1 MNTMT
6 DTITFHG
13 TGELPS
19 RPITIL
25 VAALGGEGGG
35 VLADWLVAAAGD
47 AGYPVQ
53 STSIPGVAQRTGA
66 TTYYLE
72 IFPAKWDALGGRRP
86 VLALTPS
93 PGNVDLMV
101 ASELIEAGR
110 AMQNGFVSPDRT
122 TLIASTHR
130 VYTVAEKTAMGDGR
144 ADVERIV
151 KAAGELAKRAV
162 LFDMAELATR
172 SGTVINAVLFGAMV
186 GAGMLPLSREAC
198 EAAIRRAGK
207 GVEGSLKGFGLG
219 YAHATGAATPPS
231 QPELKAW
238 RTNPVERVRAAFP
251 AETHRILEEGVARV
265 TDFQDIAYATLY
277 LDRLDPVA
285 KLDQDGG
292 GGATGCKLTNETGRF
307 LALWMSY
314 EDVVRVADL
323 KSRRSRFERVR
334 SEVMAK
340 PGEPV
345 HIIEYLKPGVEEVAA
360 VLPRRLSRWLAGWAE
375 RRGLTDKLNVGLY
388 VKTTSVFGF
397 LLLRSMAWLR
407 PLRRATG
414 RFHDEQQLVE
424 RWLDAIRAAAGRDLG
439 LGLEI
444 ALCGRLIKGYGET
457 HRRAKANFLRI
468 LDTLVENAVTGGSFG
483 SDAERA
489 AAIRKARE
497 AALADPEGRKLEQ
510 SLETVGIAPLPPRAK
525 PLKFFRRPPGGE
537 KRVA

>member
-6 DTITFHG
+6 DTLTFHG
-13 TGELPS
+13 TGGLPA

-35 VLADWLVAAAGD
+35 VLADWLVAAASA

-72 IFPAKWDALGGRRP
+72 IFPAKWEALGERRP

-122 TLIASTHR
+122 TLVASTHR
-130 VYTVAEKTAMGDGR
+130 IYTVAEKVAMGDGR
-144 ADVERIV
+144 ADADRIV
-151 KAAGELAKRAV
+151 KAAGELAKRTV
-162 LFDMAELATR
+162 LFDMADLAAR

-186 GAGMLPLSREAC
+186 GAGALPLSREAC

-219 YAHATGAATPPS
+219 YAHATGAAQPPAP
-231 QPELKAW
+231 PELKAW
-238 RTNPVERVRAAFP
+238 RTNPVERVRAGFP
-251 AETHRILEEGVARV
+251 AETQRILEEGVARV
-265 TDFQDIAYATLY
+265 ADFQDIAYATLY
-277 LDRLDPVA
+277 LDRLEPVA
-285 KLDQDGG
+285 KLDRDGG
-292 GGATGCKLTNETGRF
+292 GGATGYKLTNETGRF
-307 LALWMSY
+307 LALWMAY
-314 EDVVRVADL
+314 EDVIRVADL

-334 SEVMAK
+334 NEVMAK

-360 VLPRRLSRWLAGWAE
+360 VLPRSLSRWLTGWAA
-375 RRGLTDKLNVGLY
+375 RRGLTDRLNVGMHI
-388 VKTTSVFGF
+388 KTTSLFGF
-397 LLLRSMAWLR
+397 LLLRSLAWLR
-407 PLRRATG
+407 PLRRGTG
-414 RFHDEQQLVE
+414 RFHDEQALIE
-424 RWLDAIRAAAGRDLG
+424 RWLEAIRGAAARDLA
-439 LGLEI
+439 LALEI
-444 ALCGRLIKGYGET
+444 ALCGRLIKGYGDT
-457 HRRAKANFLRI
+457 HRRAKANFRRI
-468 LDTLVENAVTGGSFG
+468 LDTIVAGGSVG

-510 SLETVGIAPLPPRAK
+510 SLETVGIAPLPPQPK
-525 PLKFFRRPPGGE
+525 PLRFFRRPPGGE